1 VSFHGPGRNYAG
13 HKIFG
18 KGIEVDKAKIDVI
31 IQLQPPK
38 TVKDIRSFLGQAG
51 FYRRFIKDFSKIVQ
65 PLTRLLCKETKF
77 NFNEDCLKAFY
88 SIKEALVSAPIV
100 QAPNWDY
107 PFNIMCDASDCAVG
121 AVLGQ
126 RIDGKLHII
135 YYASKTIDEA
145 QTRYATTKTELLTVV
160 FAFENFEVIWLV
172 LR

>member
-1 VSFHGPGRNYAG
+1 M
-13 HKIFG
+13 
-18 KGIEVDKAKIDVI
+18 
-31 IQLQPPK
+31 
-38 TVKDIRSFLGQAG
+38 
-51 FYRRFIKDFSKIVQ
+51 
-65 PLTRLLCKETKF
+65 
-77 NFNEDCLKAFY
+77 
-88 SIKEALVSAPIV
+88 SAPIV

-107 PFNIMCDASDCAVG
+107 PFDIMCDASDCAVG